1 MRIDKQSPDIA
12 RGVHVNSW
20 SEKALAVQTSSPGGR
35 LPVAGVGQGRGHTHA
50 HAGGHAAAGGGAG
63 GRPRWQGGP
72 WTGGGAWD
80 WHPLAGAGLGPPG
93 GHVVEGPVVSGE
105 AGAGLGPPGGHVV
118 EGPVVSGE
126 AGAGLGPP
134 GGQRRRGLSLA
145 QELAQVWASRLL
157 SGRDEEWL
165 GRGDERASSPLA
177 SSLAL
182 R

>member
-1 MRIDKQSPDIA
+1 MTDARVSGLLWWWHPDGKTQVKIHICSKLMDRWCLGDPH
-12 RGVHVNSW
+12 RGHFHSACGNF
-20 SEKALAVQTSSPGGR
+20 EGHTLQGGR
-35 LPVAGVGQGRGHTHA
+35 CYALVEGPVVSRE
-50 HAGGHAAAGGGAG
+50 
-63 GRPRWQGGP
+63 
-72 WTGGGAWD
+72 
-80 WHPLAGAGLGPPG
+80 AGAGLGPPG